1 MRVRRSYATTTLVAL
16 LVASLVSCSEERVQE
31 GIETASTASTTAPVI
46 TEPPA
51 TTAPSSIV
59 TTVAPTTTTAAAAT
73 TTTAVATTAAAATTT
88 TAAATTTVP
97 VGDPNTVVGRLGGAE
112 WFMGQLPVQARGADP
127 DLDPIRVGLLNQ
139 ENSPAGSFPEA
150 RAAVEAAVRWVN
162 EELGGVNGRPVEL
175 EVCVTDFTVE
185 RSQACAQQMVM
196 ADVVAVTTGI
206 DIGSTGAIPI
216 FEQNGIPVV
225 GGIPTNM
232 AEMESPSAFYFSGA
246 MAGAYAGFIGH
257 AIEHFGA
264 SRIVLAHGEFES
276 FTVSTRDYGAAL
288 AEALGLEVKLIPF
301 PLFTFDF
308 LPVLTKAAEFEPDAI
323 VVAAADLSCAPIMQ
337 TMVDLGIEA
346 QLYLVGSCA
355 AEEIL
360 EVAGSAA
367 ETVLFNSESPL
378 EATVD
383 GAVYEEVVAQYAS
396 EPAGGVGTV
405 SMRGF
410 LNLYAL
416 LIELG
421 PDAGSREALLDLIR
435 SAVDR
440 PSFWGHP
447 YTCDKQQIPGLPALC
462 APQQAIFSIVEGE
475 VVPADDGWIDT
486 PALFAQLG

>member
-51 TTAPSSIV
+51 TTAPASIV

-196 ADVVAVTTGI
+196 AL
-206 DIGSTGAIPI
+206 S
-216 FEQNGIPVV
+216 
-225 GGIPTNM
+225 
-232 AEMESPSAFYFSGA
+232 
-246 MAGAYAGFIGH
+246 
-257 AIEHFGA
+257 
-264 SRIVLAHGEFES
+264 
-276 FTVSTRDYGAAL
+276 
-288 AEALGLEVKLIPF
+288 LIH
-301 PLFTFDF
+301 
-308 LPVLTKAAEFEPDAI
+308 I
-323 VVAAADLSCAPIMQ
+323 
-337 TMVDLGIEA
+337 
-346 QLYLVGSCA
+346 
-355 AEEIL
+355 
-360 EVAGSAA
+360 
-367 ETVLFNSESPL
+367 
-378 EATVD
+378 
-383 GAVYEEVVAQYAS
+383 
-396 EPAGGVGTV
+396 
-405 SMRGF
+405 
-410 LNLYAL
+410 
-416 LIELG
+416 
-421 PDAGSREALLDLIR
+421 
-435 SAVDR
+435 
-440 PSFWGHP
+440 
-447 YTCDKQQIPGLPALC
+447 
-462 APQQAIFSIVEGE
+462 
-475 VVPADDGWIDT
+475 
-486 PALFAQLG
+486 

>member
-1 MRVRRSYATTTLVAL
+1 MPAGGRTIGAVLVL
-16 LVASLVSCSEERVQE
+16 LTVASLVSCSEERDGERVVP
-31 GIETASTASTTAPVI
+31 TSTVSAAAPAV
-46 TEPPA
+46 TESA
-51 TTAPSSIV
+51 TTAAPTSVV
-59 TTVAPTTTTAAAAT
+59 TTVAPTTTTTTVAPT
-73 TTTAVATTAAAATTT
+73 TTTTTT
-88 TAAATTTVP
+88 SAAP
-97 VGDPNTVVGRLGGAE
+97 VGDPNTVVGRMGGGE
-112 WFMGQLPVQARGADP
+112 WFMGHLPIQARGANP
-127 DLDPIRVGLLNQ
+127 DLEPVRVGLLNQ

-206 DIGSTGAIPI
+206 DVGSTGSMPI

-225 GGIPTNM
+225 GGIPVNM
-232 AEMESPSAFYFSGA
+232 AEMVSPLAFYFSGSI
-246 MAGAYAGFIGH
+246 AGAYAGFIGH
-257 AIEHFGA
+257 AIEYLGA

-276 FTVSTRDYGAAL
+276 FTVSARDYGAAL
-288 AEALGLEVKLIPF
+288 AEALGLEVELIPF

-308 LPVLTKAAEFEPDAI
+308 LPVLTKAAEFEPDAVI
-323 VVAAADLSCAPIMQ
+323 VAAADLSCAPIMQ

-346 QLYLVGSCA
+346 QLYLVGACA

-367 ETVLFNSESPL
+367 DLVLFNSEGPL
-378 EATVD
+378 EATFE
-383 GAVYEEVVAQYAS
+383 GEVYEEVVDQYAT

-421 PDAGSREALLDLIR
+421 PNAGNREALLGLIR
-435 SAVDR
+435 SAVER

-447 YTCDKQQIPGLPALC
+447 YTCDGQQIPGLPALC
-462 APQQAIFSIVEGE
+462 APQQTLFSIVGDEL
-475 VVPADDGWIDT
+475 VPAHDGWIDT
-486 PALFAQLG
+486 PALFAQLP